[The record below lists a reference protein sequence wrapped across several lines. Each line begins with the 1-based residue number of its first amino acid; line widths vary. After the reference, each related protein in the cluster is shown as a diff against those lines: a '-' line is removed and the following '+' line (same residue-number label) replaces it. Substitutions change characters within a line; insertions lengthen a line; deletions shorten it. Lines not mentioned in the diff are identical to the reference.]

1 MAQTRTD
8 PESVVPGSL
17 VRRSGLVCLVAGI
30 LGAASGVFLSVYPGQ
45 VPDDRYSYPLT
56 AAGFVAIQ
64 LWFGVHHLGLLAGI
78 AAQGPA
84 DVLGSGK
91 AGRWGVRLGVAGMAL
106 LALAEVLAVT
116 ARHEVVGEGTAL
128 LDTLYGVSTT
138 VIGVG
143 LVVAGLAVR
152 RAGRWTGWRGNVVL
166 VAGIWVFVP
175 MIPALMGPF
184 LAARL
189 AITGWMLVFAGLGYA
204 LWRSEE
210 VGQ

>member
-175 MIPALMGPF
+175 MIPALMPEF
-184 LAARL
+184 
-189 AITGWMLVFAGLGYA
+189 
-204 LWRSEE
+204 RS
-210 VGQ
+210 